1 MAAST
6 NETSSID
13 TAITKVISQLENIS
27 ALKDE
32 QRTALEAFLSGKDVF
47 ALLPTGFGKSLIY
60 QLAPLVAKEMGT
72 KPNPILIVVSPLV
85 ALIADQIK
93 EATKL
98 GLKALQL
105 SNNAAHDD
113 IIHGRCQLVF
123 GSPSRGYSTTNGV
136 ICCPQSCTVKTYW
149 ALLSMKLTLHTNGK
163 LNAIGFIV

>member
-1 MAAST
+1 MD
-6 NETSSID
+6 SSID

-27 ALKDE
+27 SLKDE

-60 QLAPLVAKEMGT
+60 QLAPLVAKEMET
-72 KPNPILIVVSPLV
+72 NPNPILIVVSPLV

-105 SNNAAHDD
+105 SDNAAHDD

-123 GSPSRGYSTTNGV
+123 GSPESWLLNNKWRNMLSSELYRENLLGIV
-136 ICCPQSCTVKTYW
+136 VDEAHVTYKW
-149 ALLSMKLTLHTNGK
+149 
-163 LNAIGFIV
+163 

>member
-1 MAAST
+1 MD
-6 NETSSID
+6 SSID

-27 ALKDE
+27 SLKDE

-72 KPNPILIVVSPLV
+72 RPNPILIVVSPLV

-105 SNNAAHDD
+105 SDNAAHDD

-123 GSPSRGYSTTNGV
+123 GSPESWLLNNKWRNMLSSELYRENLLGIV
-136 ICCPQSCTVKTYW
+136 VDEAHVTYKW
-149 ALLSMKLTLHTNGK
+149 
-163 LNAIGFIV
+163 